1 MSLKPISTATFEAE
15 DEGTA
20 GAAAATV
27 ATSVGVTTAASTAVA
42 TKPAGQPSVASQFA
56 STVDVVSARKNAMPV
71 TFDMLVP
78 LIANNGNICR
88 RADKKALGDEIVFEL
103 MSWQDS
109 FVVTPGDDKAPKETL
124 RYSDDGVVCSDG
136 TLVQEHLADLRSLG
150 YHKAAVKQRLVVVG
164 SVISCSKSK
173 ELDDELVQLDLSP
186 QSRASF
192 LNYALGCV
200 NKIRLGKLTED
211 QVLKIKAT
219 AEVVTMGGNPFT
231 KLAFSAA

>member
-1 MSLKPISTATFEAE
+1 MSLKPIATAVFESE
-15 DEGTA
+15 DEG
-20 GAAAATV
+20 AAAV
-27 ATSVGVTTAASTAVA
+27 ATSVGVTHPASTAVA
-42 TKPAGQPSVASQFA
+42 VKPAAPPTVATQFA
-56 STVDVVSARKNAMPV
+56 STVDVVSSRKNAMPV

-124 RYSDDGVVCSDG
+124 RYSDDGLVCSDG
-136 TLVQEHLADLRSLG
+136 TSVQEHLADLRSMG
-150 YHKAAVKQRLVVVG
+150 YTRATLKQRLVVVG